1 MAMTTARQRV
11 LNYLKKQRSA
21 SAAQIG
27 RGLNMSAAT
36 VRHHLSI
43 MLGDGRIAII
53 GAKRSG
59 VRGRPVK
66 LYKLSEKYLG
76 DNFALL
82 SDTVLNEMLKK
93 LSPAKQK
100 EVIHAIA
107 KRLAL
112 QFDENDLNFPMAK
125 RLSLIIEKLNAYHYQ
140 ARWEAGAEGPHILFA
155 HCPYAEIIERH
166 PELCQMDEVLLGKLM
181 NTAAHQLA
189 KIGTQPIGSPY
200 CVFRLY

>member
-1 MAMTTARQRV
+1 MTMTTSRQRV

-27 RGLNMSAAT
+27 RALNMSAAT

-43 MLGDGRIAII
+43 MLSDGRITII

-59 VRGRPVK
+59 ERGRPVK

-82 SDTVLNEMLKK
+82 SDAVLNEMLKK

-107 KRLAL
+107 KRFAL
-112 QFDENDLNFPMAK
+112 QFDANDLNFPMAK
-125 RLSLIIEKLNAYHYQ
+125 QLSLIIEKLNAYHYQ
-140 ARWEAGAEGPHILFA
+140 ARWEAGADGPRILFA
-155 HCPYAEIIERH
+155 HCPYAAIIEKH
-166 PELCQMDEVLLGKLM
+166 PELCQMDEILLGKLM
-181 NTAAHQLA
+181 NVTTHQLA
-189 KIGTQPIGSPY
+189 KIDQQSAGSPY
-200 CVFRLY
+200 CIFRFN